1 MKTLAGYSFIILSAF
16 ILFQGCKKADK
27 AVACIQSSVSTAQ
40 VGQNISFTSC
50 STGGE
55 TYLWSFGDGQ
65 TANTAD
71 AVHSFSAAGTYTVT
85 LTVTN
90 AEGSA
95 QSTATV
101 TITGTTG
108 APFACIQASATSI
121 HTGDTVTFTSCSN
134 NATSYLWDFGDGST
148 AATAVVTH
156 VFNSAS
162 RVTLTASNGTGSD
175 TATVDIVIS
184 GPGRNDFLGTY
195 NCVDACSVTGTVT
208 YSNSITASGIN
219 PIGIVI
225 SNFSN
230 YGQDVNATVNG
241 SDITIPSQSFQ
252 GGTVSGTGT
261 LNSTFTTITYTAN
274 FTIGGESEVCNGT
287 MQKQ

>member
-1 MKTLAGYSFIILSAF
+1 MRRLISYSFIVLF
-16 ILFQGCKKADK
+16 ICIVVQGCKKADK
-27 AVACIQSSVSTAQ
+27 AVACIQSSLSTAQ
-40 VGQNISFTSC
+40 VGQSISFTSC

-71 AVHSFSAAGTYTVT
+71 ATHNFSAAGTYTVT

-90 AEGSA
+90 SEGSA
-95 QSTATV
+95 QSTATI

-148 AATAVVTH
+148 AATAVVSH
-156 VFNSAS
+156 VFNAAGK
-162 RVTLTASNGTGSD
+162 VTLTASNSNGSD

-184 GPGRNDFLGTY
+184 GPGRNDYLGTY
-195 NCVDACSVTGTVT
+195 NCADACTVSGTIT
-208 YSNSITASGIN
+208 YSNSITASGVD
-219 PIGIVI
+219 PAGVVI
-225 SNFSN
+225 SSFSGYN
-230 YGQDVNATVNG
+230 QSINATING
-241 SDITIPSQSFQ
+241 NTITIPSQSFQ

-261 LNSTFTTITYTAN
+261 LNGTFTTITYTAN
-274 FTIGGESEVCNGT
+274 FTIGGESEVCTGT